1 MKLTGLVFVLGI
13 GILVCV
19 TDSVHSE
26 DWSHFYLKAACKLME
41 SRDLKIGNSIGIQ
54 LCMHFTFKKL
64 LLRKKNYKVISIRR
78 LVMNDDYVKLNFN
91 YRFNHHV
98 KI

>member
-19 TDSVHSE
+19 MDSVHSE

-64 LLRKKNYKVISIRR
+64 LLRKKTAR
-78 LVMNDDYVKLNFN
+78 LFQLED
-91 YRFNHHV
+91 
-98 KI
+98 